1 LIHAGACGT
10 AKIILDGVFKMA
22 EITASMVKELR
33 EATGLGMMECKKALV
48 EANGDFKV
56 AEEQLRIKS
65 GAKASKAAS
74 RVTAEGVVSA
84 FISPDCKTGAVVE
97 VNCETDFVAKND
109 DFAAFARNVAETVTK
124 NDPADMAALSS
135 MALANGTE
143 SVEESRKA
151 LIMKLGE
158 NISVR
163 RFERYATSTGKLSSY
178 LHGSKIGV
186 LLDYAGGDDVMGRDL
201 CMHIAASK
209 PKSVDASGV
218 NPEEIETERRI
229 AIEKAREAGKPD
241 AMLEKIAEGTVQKF
255 LKEVTLLGQVFVKA
269 EDGKQTIEQLLKS
282 KNASVT
288 AFQMYVVGEGIEKK
302 VEDYAAEVAAAV
314 AALKS

>member
-1 LIHAGACGT
+1 
-10 AKIILDGVFKMA
+10 MS

-48 EANGDFKV
+48 EAKGDFKV

-84 FISPDCKTGAVVE
+84 FIAPDGKTGAVVE

-109 DFAAFARNVAETVTK
+109 DFMSFAKNVAETVAK
-124 NDPADMAALSS
+124 NDPADISSLSG
-135 MALANGTE
+135 MALLNGSA

-151 LIMKLGE
+151 LVMKLGE
-158 NISVR
+158 NVSIR

-186 LLDYAGGDDVMGRDL
+186 LLNFTGGDAEMGRDI

-209 PKSVDASGV
+209 PKSIDVSGV
-218 NPEEIETERRI
+218 NPADIETERRI

-282 KNASVT
+282 KGASVT
-288 AFQMYVVGEGIEKK
+288 SFQMYVVGEGIEKK

-314 AALKS
+314 AAAQG

>member
-1 LIHAGACGT
+1 
-10 AKIILDGVFKMA
+10 MS

-33 EATGLGMMECKKALV
+33 EATSLGMMECKKALV
-48 EANGDFKV
+48 EAKGDFKA

-84 FISPDCKTGAVVE
+84 FIAPEGKTGAVVE

-109 DFAAFARNVAETVTK
+109 DFMAFAKNVAETVAK
-124 NDPADMAALSS
+124 NDPADITVLSG
-135 MALANGTE
+135 MKLANGSGT
-143 SVEESRKA
+143 VEETRKA
-151 LIMKLGE
+151 LVMKLGE
-158 NISVR
+158 NVSIR

-186 LLDYAGGDDVMGRDL
+186 LLQYTGGDAELGRDL
-201 CMHIAASK
+201 SMHIAASK
-209 PKSVDASGV
+209 PKSIDASGV
-218 NPEEIETERRI
+218 NPVEIETERRI

-255 LKEVTLLGQVFVKA
+255 LREVTLLGQVFVKA

-282 KNASVT
+282 KGASVT
-288 AFQMYVVGEGIEKK
+288 AYQMYVVGEGIEKK

-314 AALKS
+314 AAAQG

>member
-1 LIHAGACGT
+1 
-10 AKIILDGVFKMA
+10 MA

-56 AEEQLRIKS
+56 AEEQMRIKS
-65 GAKASKAAS
+65 GAKASKASS

-84 FISPDCKTGAVVE
+84 FIAADGKSGAVAE
-97 VNCETDFVAKND
+97 INCETDFVAKND
-109 DFAAFARNVAETVTK
+109 DFNAFAKNVAETVAK
-124 NDPADMAALSS
+124 HNPVDIEALS
-135 MALANGTE
+135 ALNIANGAD
-143 SVEESRKA
+143 SVEETRKA
-151 LIMKLGE
+151 LVMKLGE

-163 RFERYATSTGKLSSY
+163 RIERYETTTGNLSSY

-186 LLDYAGGDDVMGRDL
+186 LLNFTGGDDALGRDI

-209 PKSVDASGV
+209 PKSVDITGV
-218 NPEEIETERRI
+218 NPVDIETERRI
-229 AIEKAREAGKPD
+229 AIEKAREAGKPE

-269 EDGKQTIEQLLKS
+269 EDGKQTIEQLLKTRGATV
-282 KNASVT
+282 AS
-288 AFQMYVVGEGIEKK
+288 FQMFVVGEGIEKK
-302 VEDYAAEVAAAV
+302 VEDYAAEVAATI
-314 AALKS
+314 AAAQG